1 MTTLKD
7 YLKQYSVIPNKFI
20 DEFLSM
26 YNPDTIQTDFAINL
40 DSVAKWLSCTKGG
53 LVGTLTNSYTQNID
67 YTISKAR
74 KNLKYGGNH
83 YQLIMITPDCFK
95 RLCMRSNSKRAEE
108 VRTYFIQL
116 ESLLVKYKSFIIE
129 GMRKEQKEYEK
140 ALRPRSK
147 EDHAGYIYVLK
158 ASPKNDMYKIG
169 QTQDLYK
176 RLATY
181 KTGSLEEIEPVLKF
195 RTDNYKKTEACL
207 KLMLDEA
214 KVRKYREIYEINID
228 VIKMLIEKCD
238 GMAANVRVWTSN
250 KPSKL
255 TGGYYMCFSGE

>member
-53 LVGTLTNSYTQNID
+53 LVGTLTKSYTQNID

-74 KNLKYGGNH
+74 KNLKYGGNN
-83 YQLIMITPDCFK
+83 YQLVMITPDCFK

-129 GMRKEQKEYEK
+129 GMRKEQEEYEK

-147 EDHAGYIYVLK
+147 EDHAGYIYVRREPRFPCHP
-158 ASPKNDMYKIG
+158 SFS
-169 QTQDLYK
+169 
-176 RLATY
+176 RLI
-181 KTGSLEEIEPVLKF
+181 S
-195 RTDNYKKTEACL
+195 
-207 KLMLDEA
+207 M
-214 KVRKYREIYEINID
+214 
-228 VIKMLIEKCD
+228 
-238 GMAANVRVWTSN
+238 
-250 KPSKL
+250 
-255 TGGYYMCFSGE
+255 